1 MCESIKLILN
11 YIFVLVTIV
20 FKCILKCSIYNLF
33 SIKKHLGIDE
43 KKPNSLASFWIYRP
57 PATTVVSVIQLN
69 PLNNPM
75 MWVVSPFYRRK

>member
-33 SIKKHLGIDE
+33 SLKKHLGIDE
-43 KKPNSLASFWIYRP
+43 KKTEQLGILLDLQPSCNNCSFCHS
-57 PATTVVSVIQLN
+57 TKS
-69 PLNNPM
+69 
-75 MWVVSPFYRRK
+75 SK